1 MVEAEIDSNAANPV
15 GERLRSA
22 REAQGMSLDDVA
34 TRTRVPI
41 RHLEHIE
48 RGEWDLL
55 PATTYCVGFARS
67 YANAVGL
74 NGSEI
79 GNELREQLGGQ
90 NPRHGNKPV
99 AGPTLY
105 EPADPARVPP
115 RSLALVAAAVALLL
129 VVGYFVWRS
138 GKTDETDIGQAE
150 VAAVAASPIVAP
162 APAPLVGPSPAPAAA
177 TGPVV
182 LTATEDVWLRVYEAN
197 GGPRLREG
205 MLKAGERYEVPATA
219 QRPLIR
225 TGRPDGLRVT
235 VGQTVVPA
243 LGPPERA
250 IADVSLLPA
259 DLMARAQGGLQPAPS
274 PLSGAQPVPS
284 AAGGAVPPQPAAA
297 TPQ

>member
-1 MVEAEIDSNAANPV
+1 MVEAAIDGSAPNPV

-22 REAQGMSLDDVA
+22 REAQGMSLEEVA
-34 TRTRVPI
+34 TKTRVPI

-74 NGSEI
+74 NGSEV

-90 NPRHGNKPV
+90 SHANKPV
-99 AGPTLY
+99 PGAALY

-115 RSLALVAAAVALLL
+115 RSLALVAAAIALLL

-138 GKTDETDIGQAE
+138 GKTDETDIDQAE
-150 VAAVAASPIVAP
+150 VAAVAASPIIAP
-162 APAPLVGPSPAPAAA
+162 TPLAGPPPAPAAS

-197 GGPRLREG
+197 GGPRLHEG

-235 VGQTVVPA
+235 VGQTPIPA

-250 IADVSLLPA
+250 ISDVSLLPA
-259 DLMARAQGGLQPAPS
+259 DLMARAQGGVQAI
-274 PLSGAQPVPS
+274 PS
-284 AAGGAVPPQPAAA
+284 AAGGAAPQTAAA
-297 TPQ
+297 TPR